1 MVPLLGAVVLLVIT
15 SGCGAPGIDRWSAD
29 WTGAYSRFEDAERE
43 AFTEARAVLDEGRRL
58 DALAQFRAI
67 AAQDPDNLEVG
78 AWLQDVEMGLLRDGV
93 DLFPDIA
100 SLETTEPEDVLR
112 LEYARRA
119 TEEPTVSAFVLA
131 ARVETDVLAAET
143 LIGKALELDPT
154 CAWAHYARSHVLLED
169 RTRSD
174 RWGRAREAL
183 ERALALDT
191 GHLRAR
197 RLESWMAAQQGSRD
211 VAEPLLGRWI
221 DEADG
226 DPRVSR
232 EEAVNARLDLAL
244 LLLMRGE
251 ESRALRILEDLE
263 GESEARARRWMLTAV
278 ARQEGGDALGAL
290 DAALRAQGAEGG
302 TTLPLV
308 QEALLYELFLE
319 RPDLAERRWEE
330 VARSSEDSS
339 SLADLIQRLRA
350 RVRLER
356 SAARKAARNAAT
368 ENTRE
373 ETLESDRAKAR

>member
-1 MVPLLGAVVLLVIT
+1 MANLLRGPTAGLRVAIFVFALLP
-15 SGCGAPGIDRWSAD
+15 SCGTPGVDRWTAD
-29 WTGAYSRFEDAERE
+29 WTGAYGRFEDADRE
-43 AFTEARAVLDEGRRL
+43 AFTRARASFDEGQRRVALDELRT
-58 DALAQFRAI
+58 I
-67 AAQDPDNLEVG
+67 AAGNPDNLEVG
-78 AWLQDVEMGLLRDGV
+78 AWVQDVEMGFLRDGV
-93 DLFPDIA
+93 DLFPDVA
-100 SLETTEPEDVLR
+100 SLETTAPEDVLR

-119 TEEPTVSAFVLA
+119 TLEPTVSAFVLA

-169 RTRSD
+169 RTQSD
-174 RWGRAREAL
+174 RWSRARQAL
-183 ERALALDT
+183 ERALALDP

-197 RLESWMAAQQGSRD
+197 RLEAWMAAQQGSRD
-211 VAEPLLGRWI
+211 LAEPLLGRWI
-221 DEADG
+221 DVADG
-226 DPRVSR
+226 DPRVSN
-232 EEAVNARLDLAL
+232 EDAVNARLDLAL

-251 ESRALRILEDLE
+251 ESRALRILDDLE
-263 GESEARARRWMLTAV
+263 GEPVARARRWMLSAV
-278 ARQEGGDALGAL
+278 ARQEAGDALGAL
-290 DAALRAQGAEGG
+290 DASLRAQGATGE

-356 SAARKAARNAAT
+356 SAAREAAREESLQNEEENA
-368 ENTRE
+368 R
-373 ETLESDRAKAR
+373 